1 MNYSKTA
8 SRLKCE
14 IISFADR
21 ISNGL
26 SKPEK
31 KAVVELLFGILSGGS
46 CLVTEVSR
54 RLNDPVKFKK
64 VLDRL
69 TRHLSKEDFGKRLQL
84 NYLQKV
90 KRHIKENTLICV
102 DYTTIVK
109 EYAQVQDNLC
119 KVYDNHTKTV
129 ERQDSGRCKFAQ

>member
-1 MNYSKTA
+1 MSLEMNYSKTA

-54 RLNDPVKFKK
+54 RLKDPVKFKK
-64 VLDRL
+64 ILDRL
-69 TRHLSKEDFGKRLQL
+69 TRHLFDDYAFIKQQKTWDIQK
-84 NYLQKV
+84 NICIDLQKM
-90 KRHIKENTLICV
+90 KKHAITL
-102 DYTTIVK
+102 T
-109 EYAQVQDNLC
+109 
-119 KVYDNHTKTV
+119 
-129 ERQDSGRCKFAQ
+129 